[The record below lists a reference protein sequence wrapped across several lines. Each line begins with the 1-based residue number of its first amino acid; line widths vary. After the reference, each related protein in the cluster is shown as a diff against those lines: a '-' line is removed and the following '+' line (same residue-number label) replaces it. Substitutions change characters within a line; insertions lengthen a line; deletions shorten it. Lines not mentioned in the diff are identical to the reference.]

1 MKSIADVVGASG
13 LAGYAEVALLLFFLV
28 FVVVSVR
35 ALSTNRAVIE
45 RAARLPLDD
54 DTPIFPRD
62 RASATASSVRES

>member
-35 ALSTNRAVIE
+35 ALATNRASIE

-54 DTPIFPRD
+54 DIPISPPD
-62 RASATASSVRES
+62 RASATASSVRER

>member
-35 ALSTNRAVIE
+35 ALATNRAAIE

-54 DTPIFPRD
+54 ETPISPPD
-62 RASATASSVRES
+62 GASATVSSVRES

>member
-35 ALSTNRAVIE
+35 ALATNRASID

-54 DTPIFPRD
+54 DCAFSPD
-62 RASATASSVRES
+62 RASATMPSARES